1 METTTALMLLAESAN
16 PLNASELIFPA
27 LECFHIVGFGILVG
41 SISILD
47 FRLLGIGMTRQSPQ
61 ELYKSLSPWT
71 WLGMALTFF
80 SGPLMYS
87 SDPDMYY
94 LNWAFVIKMAC
105 LVAAIV
111 FHFTVRSKVVR
122 LGASPGAGKAV
133 AYVSLVLW
141 ASVVFGGIFIGFINQ
156 GL

>member
-1 METTTALMLLAESAN
+1 MLLAASAN

-47 FRLLGIGMTRQSPQ
+47 FRLLGIGMTRQTPP
-61 ELYKSLSPWT
+61 ELHKSLSPWT
-71 WLGMALTFF
+71 WLGFALIFF

-94 LNWAFVIKMAC
+94 LNWSFVIKMIC
-105 LVAAIV
+105 LATAIV

-122 LGASPGAGKAV
+122 QGIPPGKSKAV
-133 AYVSLVLW
+133 ASVSLLLW
-141 ASVVFGGIFIGFINQ
+141 AAVVFGGIFIGFINE